1 MLLRILLLLFILLI
15 VPDVYIYIRY
25 VRRWTCHWLWRALT
39 FLPTIL
45 LLLYMLLV
53 LQHDDMRVEHQ
64 PVIGLFMFVFL
75 LYTVP
80 RMLFTLLDLLG
91 LIVFPRIIRIIAM
104 TVALFSCILLCY
116 GYFIGRNRFVVHQ
129 QTFYFPNLP
138 QEFDGYR
145 IAHFGDLHI
154 GTFGDGHQQDV
165 TTIVHLINDQKCDAI
180 LFTGDLVNYESRETD
195 GYKQV
200 LGSLQAPDGVYAV
213 MGNHDY
219 SMYIPAEQA
228 VRDAD
233 IQELQRRERSYGWTL
248 LLNDNVVIHHG
259 NDSIAIVGSEND
271 GTGRFPALG
280 DLPRATAGLI
290 HVMRNDTATVPLITY
305 NDDSIEAQPD
315 TLFVKPTDHT
325 FAILLSHDPTH
336 WRRHVLPDTRIDLM
350 LAGHTHAGQF
360 KVFGWSPVAFVYDEW
375 SGAYTEGI
383 QILNV
388 TDGVGQ
394 VMFPFRFGAWP
405 EINIITLKRP

>member
-15 VPDVYIYIRY
+15 VPDAYIYLRY
-25 VRRWTCHWLWRALT
+25 VRRWTCRWLMRALT

-53 LQHDDMRVEHQ
+53 MQHDDMRTEHQ
-64 PVIGLFMFVFL
+64 PVVGLFMFVFL

-80 RMLFTLLDLLG
+80 RMLFTLLDLIG
-91 LIVFPRIIRIIAM
+91 LLFLPRYVRLFAM
-104 TVALFSCILLCY
+104 TVALFSSILLCY
-116 GYFIGRNRFVVHQ
+116 GFFIGRSRYVVHQ

-138 QEFDGYR
+138 KEFDGYR
-145 IAHFGDLHI
+145 IAHFSDLHI
-154 GTFGDGHQQDV
+154 GTFGDGHQSDV
-165 TTIVHLINDQKCDAI
+165 TDIVNLINRQKCDVI

-200 LGSLQAPDGVYAV
+200 LSQLKASDGVFAV

-219 SMYIPAEQA
+219 SMYIPAERT
-228 VRDAD
+228 VREAD

-248 LLNDNVVIHHG
+248 LLNDHVVLHRA

-280 DLPRATAGLI
+280 NLPLATAGLC
-290 HVMRNDTATVPLITY
+290 HVMRNDTATYVCVVDSDTVAVPK
-305 NDDSIEAQPD
+305 D
-315 TLFVKPTDHT
+315 DHT
-325 FAILLSHDPTH
+325 FSILLTHDPTH
-336 WRRHVLPDTRIDLM
+336 WRRNVLPDTRIDLS

-375 SGAYTEGI
+375 SGAYTEGA
-383 QILNV
+383 QVLNV
-388 TDGVGQ
+388 SDGIGQ
-394 VMFPFRFGAWP
+394 IMFPFRFGAWP
-405 EINIITLKRP
+405 EVNVITLKRQ

>member
-1 MLLRILLLLFILLI
+1 MLLRILLLLFVLLI

-25 VRRWTCHWLWRALT
+25 VRRWTCHWLWRAVT

-53 LQHDDMRVEHQ
+53 FQHDDMHSEHQ
-64 PVIGLFMFVFL
+64 PVVGLFMFIFL

-145 IAHFGDLHI
+145 IVHFSDMHI
-154 GTFGDGHQQDV
+154 GTFADGHQNDV
-165 TTIVHLINDQKCDAI
+165 TEIVNLINHQKGDVI
-180 LFTGDLVNYESRETD
+180 LFTGDLVNYEARETD

-200 LGSLQAPDGVYAV
+200 LSQLKASDGVFAV

-219 SMYIPAEQA
+219 SMYIPVAPS
-228 VRDAD
+228 VREAD

-248 LLNDNVVIHHG
+248 LLNENTVIHRG

-280 DLPRATAGLI
+280 NLPLATTGLYGL
-290 HVMRNDTATVPLITY
+290 MRNETYADSLIVGEDTLA
-305 NDDSIEAQPD
+305 AQPD
-315 TLFVKPTDHT
+315 DHT
-325 FAILLSHDPTH
+325 FAILLTHDPTH
-336 WRRHVLPDTRIDLM
+336 WRRHVLPDTRIDLS

-360 KVFGWSPVAFVYDEW
+360 KVFGWSPVTFVYQEW
-375 SGAYTEGI
+375 SGAYAEGA

-388 TDGVGQ
+388 SDGVGQ
-394 VMFPFRFGAWP
+394 ILFPFRFGAWP
-405 EINIITLKRP
+405 EINVITLKRQ

>member
-1 MLLRILLLLFILLI
+1 MLFRILFLLFILII
-15 VPDVYIYIRY
+15 VPDVYIYFRY

-53 LQHDDMRVEHQ
+53 LHHDDMRVEHQ
-64 PVIGLFMFVFL
+64 PVIGLFMFIFL

-80 RMLFTLLDLLG
+80 RMLFTLLDLMGWL
-91 LIVFPRIIRIIAM
+91 VFPRIVRITAM

-138 QEFDGYR
+138 KEFDGYR
-145 IAHFGDLHI
+145 IAHFSDLHI
-154 GTFGDGHQQDV
+154 GTFSDGHQSDV
-165 TTIVHLINDQKCDAI
+165 TDIVNLINHQKCDAI

-200 LGSLQAPDGVYAV
+200 LGSLKASDGVYAV

-219 SMYIPAEQA
+219 SMYIPAAQA

-233 IQELQRRERSYGWTL
+233 IQELQRREQSYGWTL

-259 NDSIAIVGSEND
+259 SDSIAIVGSEND

-290 HVMRNDTATVPLITY
+290 HVMRNDTATYFIPA
-305 NDDSIEAQPD
+305 DSD
-315 TLFVKPTDHT
+315 TVAVRTADHT
-325 FAILLSHDPTH
+325 FSILMSHDPTH
-336 WRRHVLPDTRIDLM
+336 WRRHVIPDTHIDLT

-375 SGAYTEGI
+375 SGAYSEGN

-388 TDGVGQ
+388 SDGVGQ

>member
-1 MLLRILLLLFILLI
+1 MLLRILLLLFVLLI

-25 VRRWTCHWLWRALT
+25 VRRWTCHWLWRAVT

-53 LQHDDMRVEHQ
+53 FQHDDMHSEHQ
-64 PVIGLFMFVFL
+64 PVVGLFMFIFL

-80 RMLFTLLDLLG
+80 RMLFTLLDFLG

-145 IAHFGDLHI
+145 IVHFSDMHI
-154 GTFGDGHQQDV
+154 GTFADGHQNDV
-165 TTIVHLINDQKCDAI
+165 TEIVNLINHQKGDVI
-180 LFTGDLVNYESRETD
+180 LFTGDLVNYEARETD

-200 LGSLQAPDGVYAV
+200 LSQLKASDGVFAV

-219 SMYIPAEQA
+219 SMYIRYPKEEERA
-228 VRDAD
+228 AD
-233 IQELQRRERSYGWTL
+233 VQELQRRIRSYGWDL
-248 LLNDNVVIHHG
+248 LLNEHRVIRRG
-259 NDSIAIVGSEND
+259 KDSLIIAGVEND
-271 GTGRFPALG
+271 GRPPFPAYG
-280 DLPRATAGLI
+280 DLPKTMKGLK
-290 HVMRNDTATVPLITY
+290 RNCFTVLM
-305 NDDSIEAQPD
+305 
-315 TLFVKPTDHT
+315 
-325 FAILLSHDPTH
+325 SHDPTH
-336 WRRHVLPDTRIDLM
+336 WRRNIIPQTNIQLTLS
-350 LAGHTHAGQF
+350 GHTHAGQL
-360 KVFGWSPVAFVYDEW
+360 KVFGWSPVAHVYREW
-375 SGAYTEGI
+375 SGAYSEGN

-388 TDGVGQ
+388 SDGIGA

-405 EINIITLKRP
+405 EVNVITLRRSNNEIK